1 MPRCI
6 TQPDTHKLNMQ
17 RIVFPQSAL
26 LSEPRRRRSSAS
38 PLSGS
43 AQERKAVRAA
53 SPSEHPKGMALTAL
67 RPVLHKKSLD
77 GDNSICQLTDPSRP
91 PNFIHCCCRPE
102 KRGRSRQQASVPAG
116 SRRMRSLARVSN
128 RSQCS
133 GSTILP
139 LPYRLARVLI
149 RPSNLARKR

>member
-67 RPVLHKKSLD
+67 RSVLHEKSLD
-77 GDNSICQLTDPSRP
+77 GDNSIYGPGGIVMAQGDGMGGGESRWGTARRALIMRKAHNGFQGLILVP
-91 PNFIHCCCRPE
+91 GDKN
-102 KRGRSRQQASVPAG
+102 KRQPHE
-116 SRRMRSLARVSN
+116 
-128 RSQCS
+128 
-133 GSTILP
+133 I
-139 LPYRLARVLI
+139 
-149 RPSNLARKR
+149 